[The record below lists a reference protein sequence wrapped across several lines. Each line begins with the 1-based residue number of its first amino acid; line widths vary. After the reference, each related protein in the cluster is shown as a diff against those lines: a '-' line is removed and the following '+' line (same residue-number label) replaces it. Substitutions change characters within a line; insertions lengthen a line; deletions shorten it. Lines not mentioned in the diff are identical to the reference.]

1 LSYIKKEL
9 LEITA
14 YQPGKQPEDICQEL
28 NLDKIIKL
36 SSNECP
42 YPPPQKAIEAM
53 VKELGELNHYPDNSC
68 RDLKAKLSTRLGIST
83 ANITVGNG
91 SNELIGLLCR
101 AIVAKSDQVVMAW
114 PSFIIYPLATKI
126 AGGEPI
132 KVPLANYKHD
142 LGAMRKAISDK
153 TKIVFVCNPNN
164 PTGTIVEENELRSF
178 IQSVPKS
185 VVIAIDEAYFEYVTS
200 SKYLSGSQLFS
211 SYPNLVVF
219 RTFSKIYG
227 LAGARIGYMIAS
239 EEIIQAINRIKG
251 PFEVNRIAQVGAFY
265 ALDEEKEISRRKK
278 EAIEQRERLVRF
290 LREKEMIF
298 SPSETNFLYMKV
310 SQASSAFEKLKQ
322 QGVIVRSF
330 SDNPSYLRITI
341 GSPEE
346 TDMLIEVLGKLAAVL

>member
-1 LSYIKKEL
+1 MIE
-9 LEITA
+9 
-14 YQPGKQPEDICQEL
+14 EL
-28 NLDKIIKL
+28 NKL
-36 SSNECP
+36 NR
-42 YPPPQKAIEAM
+42 
-53 VKELGELNHYPDNSC
+53 YPDDSC
-68 RDLKAKLSTRLGIST
+68 RNLKAKLSGRLGISES
-83 ANITVGNG
+83 NITIGNG

-101 AIVAKSDQVVMAW
+101 AIVAKGDQVVMAW
-114 PSFIIYPLATKI
+114 PSFIIYPLVTKL
-126 AGGEPI
+126 AGGEPVKI
-132 KVPLANYKHD
+132 PLTNYKHD
-142 LGAMRKAISDK
+142 LEAMRKVISDK

-164 PTGTIVEENELRSF
+164 PTGAIVEESELKSF
-178 IQSVPKS
+178 IQAVPKS

-227 LAGARIGYMIAS
+227 LAGARIGYMVAS

-251 PFEVNRIAQVGAFY
+251 PFEVNRIAQIGAFY
-265 ALDEEKEISRRKK
+265 ALDDEEEISRRKQ
-278 EAIEQRERLVRF
+278 EAIEQRERLACF
-290 LREKEMIF
+290 LREKGISF

-310 SQASSAFEKLKQ
+310 NQASSAFEKLKQ
-322 QGVIVRSF
+322 QGIIVRSF